1 MAATPR
7 PSHSPAPPPL
17 SPSPPTTITT
27 RSDLWV
33 LGSYVAVRHMG
44 GPHIPFT
51 AGRRDAEDGKA
62 CPPEERLPVWTET
75 ETSLR
80 VQFARMGMTARDL
93 VALMGAH
100 TVGHTYPENRLL
112 VEGLAVVGG
121 GGGGR
126 RRASAVAAIV
136 AALSIH
142 GSCSHHLTQL
152 PLLLFRLPRAL
163 PTRVDALRTRT
174 PHACRH
180 SSGFP
185 YKQWDN
191 TPRLFDNAYYRLLL
205 NSGWQYDELG
215 EGKDKKEFYFNRS
228 WIMLLTDYMLRTDP
242 DFSAIAREY
251 ANDEQA
257 WFVDFADAFRRL
269 TERGLVDR
277 CPAKLDPAV
286 GCPFAGGGG
295 RRAAAGEALPPKHP
309 PVIGVM

>member
-1 MAATPR
+1 
-7 PSHSPAPPPL
+7 
-17 SPSPPTTITT
+17 
-27 RSDLWV
+27 
-33 LGSYVAVRHMG
+33 
-44 GPHIPFT
+44 
-51 AGRRDAEDGKA
+51 
-62 CPPEERLPVWTET
+62 
-75 ETSLR
+75 
-80 VQFARMGMTARDL
+80 
-93 VALMGAH
+93 
-100 TVGHTYPENRLL
+100 
-112 VEGLAVVGG
+112 
-121 GGGGR
+121 
-126 RRASAVAAIV
+126 
-136 AALSIH
+136 
-142 GSCSHHLTQL
+142 
-152 PLLLFRLPRAL
+152 LPRAL

-295 RRAAAGEALPPKHP
+295 LRAAAGEALPPKHP